1 MGQVCS
7 WEVPRYQALGLTV
20 RPGDESPSRTE
31 VERAYRRRAR
41 QLHPDRGG
49 RTTDFQELQA
59 AYEYLHA
66 KPQHN
71 TEPERHID
79 PAAAK
84 DIIERMMTEDAEKE
98 TVPEEV
104 SFVDVEKA
112 TVPEESSF
120 VDVEKATVPEESSF
134 VDAEAAEDGK
144 KATVPKETAFVEGD
158 KETVPEETDF
168 VDAEAAEGAEEG
180 TLPKETTSVEAEKE
194 SLHDNAMMNRFD
206 IIRDV
211 MNKRGLKWAQAQKVV
226 KEEGLY
232 KAKASKAASK
242 GSTSTPASEPA
253 TPSTSGTS
261 TASTGLKVSDLLQG
275 VLDGSDIPLDTPKP
289 LVEHESQ
296 LLAKK
301 LSQAKRAKRVN
312 EETVKTF
319 TTWSEL
325 FLAKKAKYLRSLGK
339 HIQADTDDAL
349 AAKRQKFKYHEEQ
362 AAYHQAKMGE
372 VFEGAAGIATSTAE
386 TAQAFADAL

>member
-59 AYEYLHA
+59 AYEDLHA

-104 SFVDVEKA
+104 
-112 TVPEESSF
+112 SF

-180 TLPKETTSVEAEKE
+180 TVPKETSSVEAEKE
-194 SLHDNAMMNRFD
+194 PLHDNDMMNRFD

-211 MNKRGLKWAQAQKVV
+211 MN
-226 KEEGLY
+226 
-232 KAKASKAASK
+232 
-242 GSTSTPASEPA
+242 
-253 TPSTSGTS
+253 
-261 TASTGLKVSDLLQG
+261 
-275 VLDGSDIPLDTPKP
+275 
-289 LVEHESQ
+289 
-296 LLAKK
+296 
-301 LSQAKRAKRVN
+301 
-312 EETVKTF
+312 
-319 TTWSEL
+319 
-325 FLAKKAKYLRSLGK
+325 
-339 HIQADTDDAL
+339 
-349 AAKRQKFKYHEEQ
+349 
-362 AAYHQAKMGE
+362 
-372 VFEGAAGIATSTAE
+372 
-386 TAQAFADAL
+386 

>member
-120 VDVEKATVPEESSF
+120 VD
-134 VDAEAAEDGK
+134 AEAAEDGK

-168 VDAEAAEGAEEG
+168 VDAEVAEGAEEG
-180 TLPKETTSVEAEKE
+180 TVPKETSSVEAEKE
-194 SLHDNAMMNRFD
+194 PLHDNDMMNRFD

-232 KAKASKAASK
+232 KAKVSKAASK
-242 GSTSTPASEPA
+242 ASTSTPASEPA

-261 TASTGLKVSDLLQG
+261 TASAGLKVSDLLQG
-275 VLDGSDIPLDTPKP
+275 VLDGRDIPLDTPKP

-325 FLAKKAKYLRSLGK
+325 FLEKKAKYLRSLGK

>member
-120 VDVEKATVPEESSF
+120 VD
-134 VDAEAAEDGK
+134 AEAAEDGK
-144 KATVPKETAFVEGD
+144 KATAPKETAFVEGD

-226 KEEGLY
+226 KEEDLY
-232 KAKASKAASK
+232 KAKVSKAASK
-242 GSTSTPASEPA
+242 ASTSTPASEPA
-253 TPSTSGTS
+253 TPSASGTS
-261 TASTGLKVSDLLQG
+261 TASAGLKVSDLLQG

-325 FLAKKAKYLRSLGK
+325 FLEKKAKYLRSLGK